1 MSQLNP
7 TFSLNHMTAPRLDAF
22 ELLDTA
28 KALGL
33 KAVELR
39 NDVADNSVSELD
51 HARAI
56 GARAHELGIE
66 ILSINALYPFNI
78 WSEERAAQAETLAE
92 LAAACG
98 ATGLVMCPLNDGSYQ
113 ASDAEKQAGLE
124 QALRGLKPILEKHG
138 LKGFVEPLGFPISS
152 LRLKKNAVAAIKAVD
167 GEDRFALVHD
177 TFHHMVAGE
186 TEFFPEFTGLVHIS
200 GVEDTS
206 IGYAQMLDAHR
217 VLVGPA
223 DRLHNLE
230 QIKTLLGQGYR
241 GYLSFEPFAREVCE
255 LDEPLP
261 AVQASMRFIAAGV
274 TA

>member
-1 MSQLNP
+1 MSRLTP
-7 TFSLNHMTAPRLDAF
+7 TFSLNHMTAPKLSAF

-28 KALGL
+28 RALGL

-56 GARAHELGIE
+56 GAKAHELGIE

-78 WSEERAAQAETLAE
+78 WNEERAAQAEKLAG

-98 ATGLVMCPLNDGSYQ
+98 ATGLVLCPLNDGSFQ
-113 ASDAEKQAGLE
+113 GSDAASLE
-124 QALRGLKPILEKHG
+124 QALHGLKPILEQHG
-138 LKGFVEPLGFPISS
+138 LKGFVEPLGFPVSS
-152 LRLKKNAVAAIKAVD
+152 LRLKKDAVAAIQAVG

-200 GVEDTS
+200 GVEDTT
-206 IGYAQMLDAHR
+206 IGYEQMLDAHR

-223 DRLHNLE
+223 DRLHNLT
-230 QIKTLLGQGYR
+230 QIKTLLGQGYQ
-241 GYLSFEPFAREVCE
+241 GYFSFEPFAKEVCE
-255 LDEPLP
+255 LDEPVP
-261 AVQASMRFIAAGV
+261 AVQASMNFIAEGV
-274 TA
+274 QG

>member
-1 MSQLNP
+1 MSQLNL
-7 TFSLNHMTAPRLDAF
+7 TFALNHMTAPKLNTF
-22 ELLDTA
+22 ELLDAA
-28 KALGL
+28 KTLGL

-56 GARAHELGIE
+56 GAKARKLGIE

-78 WSEERAAQAETLAE
+78 WNEERAAQAEKLAE

-113 ASDAEKQAGLE
+113 ASAEQKQAGLE

-152 LRLKKNAVAAIKAVD
+152 LRLKKDAVAAIKAVA

-186 TEFFPEFTGLVHIS
+186 AEFFPEFTGLVHIS
-200 GVEDTS
+200 GVEDTA
-206 IGYAQMLDAHR
+206 IGFEQMLDAHR
-217 VLVGPA
+217 VLVGPQ
-223 DRLHNLE
+223 DRLNNIG
-230 QIKTLLGQGYR
+230 QIRTLLSSGYR

-255 LDEPLP
+255 LEHPLP
-261 AVQASMRFIAAGV
+261 AVQASMQCIAEGV
-274 TA
+274 NG